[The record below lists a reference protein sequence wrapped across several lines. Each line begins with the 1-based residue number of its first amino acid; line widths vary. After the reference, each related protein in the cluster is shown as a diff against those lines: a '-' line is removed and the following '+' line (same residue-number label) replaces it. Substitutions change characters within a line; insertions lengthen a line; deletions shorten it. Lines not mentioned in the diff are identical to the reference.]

1 MTSDSVVKQRRM
13 PWALVLLGLVF
24 LGPLVAAWL
33 LFGQADVWRPQSSHY
48 GTLVE
53 PLLLPGDYAPDL
65 PTELAPETLRG
76 QWILLVLVP
85 RPHTDDTAR
94 LLHGLHQ
101 LHVALGKHA
110 DRMQRIVVTDGELP
124 AMEMAMAQDPR
135 QRVVETTP
143 PGLARLLARLPGAS
157 GSTRGLFLI
166 DPLGNLMMRYPVP
179 PASRGLLDD
188 LRRLMRT
195 SRIG

>member
-1 MTSDSVVKQRRM
+1 MTSDSVAKPRRT

-33 LFGQADVWRPQSSHY
+33 LFGQTDVWRPQSSHY
-48 GTLVE
+48 GTLVV
-53 PLLLPGDYAPDL
+53 PLLLPEDYAPDL

-76 QWILLVLVP
+76 QWTLLALIP
-85 RPHTDDTAR
+85 RPHADDTAQ

-110 DRMQRIVVTDGELP
+110 DRMQRIVVTDGGLP
-124 AMEMAMAQDPR
+124 VMEMPAAQDPR
-135 QRVVETTP
+135 LRVVETSP
-143 PGLARLLARLPGAS
+143 PGLARLRASLPGAP
-157 GSTRGLFLI
+157 GSMRELFLI